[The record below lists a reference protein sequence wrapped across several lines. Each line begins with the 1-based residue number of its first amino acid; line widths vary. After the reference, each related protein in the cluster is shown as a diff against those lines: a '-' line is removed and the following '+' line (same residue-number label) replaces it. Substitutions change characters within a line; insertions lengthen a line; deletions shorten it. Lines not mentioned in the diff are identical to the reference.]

1 MKNSI
6 SLTLLLVTLFFWS
19 CGGDKP
25 SAEDL
30 AAEAEAER
38 MEAAAAALEN
48 SIEGVEASA
57 EELINALDSLE
68 VLFPEKND

>member
-6 SLTLLLVTLFFWS
+6 SLAMLLMALFFCS

-25 SAEDL
+25 STEDL

-38 MEAAAAALEN
+38 IEAAAAALEN

-68 VLFPEKND
+68 VLFPEENN